1 MIIESKKA
9 YAATNK
15 MCQLYKEKSEMEELG
30 QWFFLFVLKLN
41 DEILIKMIK

>member
-1 MIIESKKA
+1 MSQRKA

-30 QWFFLFVLKLN
+30 KSSRFIVY
-41 DEILIKMIK
+41 